1 MHVRCTTTDL
11 DMKRTADQA
20 SARLNVARAVLEPD
34 RNVRRYDT
42 CLRQPVDLC
51 VEQQAD
57 RLEPMLG
64 ATQSTQSAVEAKRA
78 PLRTPARLH
87 DGALSHLNRD
97 WVAPGLISP
106 LPAPALGLGSPLPHL
121 HRDWGCC
128 CCNGRTLSEESF
140 EEHAPERVADADHL
154 SWNAQRRL
162 VQKSALR
169 LVGEVL
175 ALNRL
180 NALLL
185 LFRHGLWRRLH
196 RRHGLL
202 LLLLLLRLLLRHG
215 LWRRLHRRHGLLL
228 LLLLLLR
235 HGLWRCLHRRHGLL
249 LLHRDD
255 RNLLELVTK

>member
-87 DGALSHLNRD
+87 DGALSHLNPAGVGSTGADLAAARTCIGTGLTPATS
-97 WVAPGLISP
+97 APGL
-106 LPAPALGLGSPLPHL
+106 
-121 HRDWGCC
+121 
-128 CCNGRTLSEESF
+128 
-140 EEHAPERVADADHL
+140 
-154 SWNAQRRL
+154 
-162 VQKSALR
+162 
-169 LVGEVL
+169 
-175 ALNRL
+175 
-180 NALLL
+180 
-185 LFRHGLWRRLH
+185 
-196 RRHGLL
+196 GLL
-202 LLLLLLRLLLRHG
+202 LL
-215 LWRRLHRRHGLLL
+215 
-228 LLLLLLR
+228 
-235 HGLWRCLHRRHGLL
+235 
-249 LLHRDD
+249 
-255 RNLLELVTK
+255 